1 MKTAG
6 VLLGI
11 ASLPSAYGVG
21 DFGHEAFK
29 FVNIL
34 AEMQVKI
41 WQVLP
46 LNPLGFGNSP
56 YQPYSSFAGDELYIS
71 LDKLVDDGLL
81 ARDKVLPYNQFAQ
94 VIDYANVREFK
105 RGLLELA
112 YLNYLKNLQL
122 QQECAKFVKENDWAY
137 NYAVFLT
144 LKKHNQM
151 RQWSDWPV
159 AEQNW
164 IKDKQFDLSM
174 FADKINYEL
183 FIQHVFQKQWLEL
196 KTYANNKNIQIMG
209 DIPIYLGFDSLDVW
223 QNQEMFLLDENNQPS
238 FVAGVPPDYFSATG
252 QRWGNPIYA
261 WDKLEATEFEFW
273 INRLRINSQMYD
285 IIRIDH
291 FRAFDT
297 YWQIPAECPT
307 AVIGEWIE
315 APGYKL
321 FETIYKKL
329 PDIKIVVED
338 LGDLR
343 PQVLEL
349 RDKFKLAGMQVFQFV
364 YQTNGNNH
372 ALENTQNTIVYTG
385 THDNETLMG
394 WYYRQNKWQRKQL
407 KKVFRANDLTIKNK
421 IIKAVLSYQADYVIF
436 PVQDLIGLGNSARI
450 NFPGKIGSPNWEWML
465 SDLSTLDN
473 LAKWFAEQVIKN
485 KR

>member
-1 MKTAG
+1 
-6 VLLGI
+6 
-11 ASLPSAYGVG
+11 
-21 DFGHEAFK
+21 
-29 FVNIL
+29 
-34 AEMQVKI
+34 
-41 WQVLP
+41 
-46 LNPLGFGNSP
+46 
-56 YQPYSSFAGDELYIS
+56 
-71 LDKLVDDGLL
+71 
-81 ARDKVLPYNQFAQ
+81 
-94 VIDYANVREFK
+94 
-105 RGLLELA
+105 
-112 YLNYLKNLQL
+112 
-122 QQECAKFVKENDWAY
+122 
-137 NYAVFLT
+137 
-144 LKKHNQM
+144 M
-151 RQWSDWPV
+151 RQWSDWSV

-297 YWQIPAECPT
+297 YWQIPAECQT

-450 NFPGKIGSPNWEWML
+450 NFPGKIGSPNWEWKL

>member
-105 RGLLELA
+105 RGLLEQA

-151 RQWSDWPV
+151 R
-159 AEQNW
+159 
-164 IKDKQFDLSM
+164 
-174 FADKINYEL
+174 
-183 FIQHVFQKQWLEL
+183 
-196 KTYANNKNIQIMG
+196 
-209 DIPIYLGFDSLDVW
+209 
-223 QNQEMFLLDENNQPS
+223 
-238 FVAGVPPDYFSATG
+238 
-252 QRWGNPIYA
+252 
-261 WDKLEATEFEFW
+261 
-273 INRLRINSQMYD
+273 
-285 IIRIDH
+285 
-291 FRAFDT
+291 
-297 YWQIPAECPT
+297 
-307 AVIGEWIE
+307 
-315 APGYKL
+315 
-321 FETIYKKL
+321 
-329 PDIKIVVED
+329 
-338 LGDLR
+338 
-343 PQVLEL
+343 
-349 RDKFKLAGMQVFQFV
+349 
-364 YQTNGNNH
+364 
-372 ALENTQNTIVYTG
+372 
-385 THDNETLMG
+385 
-394 WYYRQNKWQRKQL
+394 
-407 KKVFRANDLTIKNK
+407 
-421 IIKAVLSYQADYVIF
+421 
-436 PVQDLIGLGNSARI
+436 
-450 NFPGKIGSPNWEWML
+450 
-465 SDLSTLDN
+465 
-473 LAKWFAEQVIKN
+473 
-485 KR
+485 